1 MTDKEYTA
9 EELKEEQ
16 ALADW
21 AESFQEKNIENIK
34 NKENT
39 FWVKIS
45 AWAGVLVVIATGI
58 AITIGLI
65 YF

>member
-16 ALADW
+16 ALNV
-21 AESFQEKNIENIK
+21 KK

-45 AWAGVLVVIATGI
+45 AWAVVLVVIATGI

>member
-1 MTDKEYTA
+1 MNDKEYTA

-45 AWAGVLVVIATGI
+45 AWAVVIVVIATGI

>member
-21 AESFQEKNIENIK
+21 AESFQEENIKK

-45 AWAGVLVVIATGI
+45 AWAVVIVVIATGI
-58 AITIGLI
+58 AITVGLI